1 MTRRPDIGE
10 TETGKIVRRP
20 RLTARLMILAGVFLT
35 LAFGSLHARPL
46 DGFAVSPEKGM
57 TRVALP
63 QKQGRLSPP
72 SGWPALRARV
82 ERPGITPA
90 WERKG
95 QKAIFHGPRHKYHS
109 GKRVTA
115 RARIRLARM
124 LEFRPPRRTTP
135 PPRPPRLRV
144 PRRPPPGLRASPPR
158 RVPRPAATAR
168 PRIAPSTA
176 LQVALQQMPGS
187 LGLGVELLP
196 GPRPVYSV
204 KLKTGNRI
212 HRVLV
217 DAMNGR
223 ILNR

>member
-10 TETGKIVRRP
+10 TETGGIVRRP
-20 RLTARLMILAGVFLT
+20 SLPARVMILSGLFLA

-46 DGFAVSPEKGM
+46 DDFAVSPEEGM
-57 TRVALP
+57 IRIALP
-63 QKQGRLSPP
+63 QKQGRLFPP
-72 SGWPALRARV
+72 SGRPALRARV
-82 ERPGITPA
+82 QRPGIMPTR
-90 WERKG
+90 ERKD
-95 QKAIFHGPRHKYHS
+95 QKAIFHGPRHKYRP
-109 GKRVTA
+109 GKRGTA

-124 LEFRPPRRTTP
+124 LEIRPPRRAAP
-135 PPRPPRLRV
+135 PAPPRLRV

-158 RVPRPAATAR
+158 RAPRPPATAR

-176 LQVALQQMPGS
+176 LQMALQQLPGS